1 MYHELTITT
10 QKQDLGV
17 LMINSVKTWT
27 EHVHSVADKKKKK
40 KKLNVRD
47 SKESNIKQKR
57 RLTLFCHHLTV
68 MNP

>member
-40 KKLNVRD
+40 
-47 SKESNIKQKR
+47 EIE
-57 RLTLFCHHLTV
+57 C
-68 MNP
+68 